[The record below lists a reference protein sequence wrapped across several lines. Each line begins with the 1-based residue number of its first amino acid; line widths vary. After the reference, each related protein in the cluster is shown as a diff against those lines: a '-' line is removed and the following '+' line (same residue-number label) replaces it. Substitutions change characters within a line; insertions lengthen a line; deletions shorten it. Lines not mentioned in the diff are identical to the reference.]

1 MDDFAHVADWYTVT
15 MNALSVSF
23 RRVLFTMGPGRNIS
37 APRPPVRIGRCQAS
51 RDRPHPHRHRPRDK
65 LKHRKQGPARGFCYT
80 QAPGEEPGRSS
91 TGTGRRKR
99 KAART
104 NPKP

>member
-23 RRVLFTMGPGRNIS
+23 RRALFTMGPGRNIS

-80 QAPGEEPGRSS
+80 QAPGE
-91 TGTGRRKR
+91 
-99 KAART
+99 
-104 NPKP
+104 